1 MKLHR
6 SAQVRFSIVLLVLL
20 LIAGCTRGYRPIHNT
35 YTPVTQKP
43 IKRLGYTIQVG
54 AFSDVNNAARLSDEL
69 NERGMDAYYYVD
81 GTTLYKVRFGNFF
94 SRDDAHREA
103 VLLKAMGVID
113 GFYIVSPSEYSI
125 VKGQKYGQPY
135 VRSELVKTAK
145 AFIGIPYRWGGSSF
159 KKGFDCSGL
168 TMAVYKLN
176 GLNLPR
182 TSKQQYTTGVCI
194 TRKDLSK
201 GDLVFF
207 DTSGG
212 GNVSHVGIYVGDGKF
227 IHAPRKGKTV
237 RVSSLSSRYYRK
249 RYVGARSYL

>member
-1 MKLHR
+1 MNLHR
-6 SAQVRFSIVLLVLL
+6 SAQVRFSIILL
-20 LIAGCTRGYRPIHNT
+20 LLLFVTGCTRAYRPIHNT

-43 IKRLGYTIQVG
+43 IKRLDYTIQVG
-54 AFSDVNNAARLSDEL
+54 AFSDVNNAVRLSDEL
-69 NERGMDAYYYVD
+69 NERGLDAYHYVD
-81 GTTLYKVRFGNFF
+81 STKLYKVRFGNFLF
-94 SRDDAHREA
+94 RDDAHREA

-125 VKGQKYGQPY
+125 VKGQKYGQSY

-168 TMAVYKLN
+168 AMAVYKLN

-182 TSKQQYTTGVCI
+182 TSRQQYQTGVCI
-194 TRKDLSK
+194 TRKDLSR

-227 IHAPRKGKTV
+227 IHAPKKGKTV
-237 RVSSLSSRYYRK
+237 RVSSLSSRYYSK

>member
-1 MKLHR
+1 M
-6 SAQVRFSIVLLVLL
+6 SAQVRFSIVLLLLL
-20 LIAGCTRGYRPIHNT
+20 LIAGCTRGYRPIYKT
-35 YTPVTQKP
+35 YTPVIQKP

-54 AFSDVNNAARLSDEL
+54 AFSDVNNAVRLSDAL
-69 NERGMDAYYYVD
+69 NERGLDAYYYVD
-81 GTTLYKVRFGNFF
+81 GTTLYKVRFGNFL
-94 SRDDAHREA
+94 SGDDAHREA

-113 GFYIVSPSEYSI
+113 GFYIVSPREYSI
-125 VKGQKYGQPY
+125 EKGQKYGQSY

-145 AFIGIPYRWGGSSF
+145 TFIGIPYRWGGSSF

-182 TSKQQYTTGVCI
+182 TSKQQYTTGVYI

-212 GNVSHVGIYVGDGKF
+212 GYVSHVGIYVGDGKF

-237 RVSSLSSRYYRK
+237 RVSSLSNRYYRK
-249 RYVGARSYL
+249 RFVGARSYL

>member
-6 SAQVRFSIVLLVLL
+6 LAQTRFSIVLLLFL
-20 LIAGCTRGYRPIHNT
+20 FIAGCTRGYRPIHDV
-35 YTPVTQKP
+35 YTPVTPEP
-43 IKRLGYTIQVG
+43 IKQLGYTIQVG
-54 AFSDVNNAARLSDEL
+54 AFSDVNNAVRLSDEL
-69 NERGMDAYYYVD
+69 NERGLDAYYYVD
-81 GTTLYKVRFGNFF
+81 IAKLYKVRFGNFL
-94 SRDDAHREA
+94 SRDDANREA

-125 VKGQKYGQPY
+125 VKGQQYGQSY
-135 VRSELVKTAK
+135 VRGELVKTAK
-145 AFIGIPYRWGGSSF
+145 TFIGIPYRWGGSSS

-182 TSKQQYTTGVCI
+182 TSRQQYQTGSCI
-194 TRKDLSK
+194 TRKDLSR

>member
-1 MKLHR
+1 MKLHK
-6 SAQVRFSIVLLVLL
+6 STQVRFSIVLLLL
-20 LIAGCTRGYRPIHNT
+20 LFIAGCTRGYQPILNI
-35 YTPVTQKP
+35 YTPVTPEP

-54 AFSDVNNAARLSDEL
+54 AFSQVNNAVRLSDEL
-69 NERGMDAYYYVD
+69 NERGLDAYYYVD
-81 GTTLYKVRFGNFF
+81 STKLYKVRFGNFL
-94 SRDDAHREA
+94 SSEDAHREA

-113 GFYIVSPSEYSI
+113 GFYIVNPTEYSI
-125 VKGQKYGQPY
+125 AKGQKYGHSY

-145 AFIGIPYRWGGSSF
+145 TFIGVPYRWGGSSVN
-159 KKGFDCSGL
+159 KGFDCSGL

-182 TSKQQYTTGVCI
+182 TSRQQYRTGVEI
-194 TRKDLSK
+194 AQQDLSK

-212 GNVSHVGIYVGDGKF
+212 GAVSHVGIYVGAGKF
-227 IHAPRKGKTV
+227 VHAPRKGKTV

-249 RYVGARSYL
+249 RFLGARSYL

>member
-6 SAQVRFSIVLLVLL
+6 SAHIRFSIVLLLFL
-20 LIAGCTRGYRPIHNT
+20 LITGCTRAYRPVYEPCI
-35 YTPVTQKP
+35 PVRQKP
-43 IKRLGYTIQVG
+43 IKQLGYTIQVG
-54 AFSDVNNAARLSDEL
+54 AFSDVNNAVKLSDKL
-69 NERGMDAYYYVD
+69 NERGLDAYHYVD
-81 GTTLYKVRFGNFF
+81 ETKLYKVRFGNFVF
-94 SRDDAHREA
+94 RDDAHQEA

-113 GFYIVSPSEYSI
+113 SFYIVNPGEYSV
-125 VKGQKYGQPY
+125 VKGQKYGKSY

-145 AFIGIPYRWGGSSF
+145 AFIGIPYRWGGSSVE
-159 KKGFDCSGL
+159 KGFDCSGL

-176 GLNLPR
+176 GFDLPR
-182 TSKQQYTTGVCI
+182 TSRQQYQTGVCI
-194 TRKDLSK
+194 TQKDLSK

-212 GNVSHVGIYVGDGKF
+212 RVVSHVGIYVGDGKF

-237 RVSSLSSRYYRK
+237 RVSSLSNRYYRK

>member
-1 MKLHR
+1 M
-6 SAQVRFSIVLLVLL
+6 
-20 LIAGCTRGYRPIHNT
+20 
-35 YTPVTQKP
+35 QKP

-54 AFSDVNNAARLSDEL
+54 AFSDVNNAVRLSDIL
-69 NERGMDAYYYVD
+69 NEKGLDAYYYAD
-81 GTTLYKVRFGNFF
+81 DTTLYKVRFGNFL
-94 SRDDAHREA
+94 SRSDAHREA

-113 GFYIVSPSEYSI
+113 NFYIVSPGQYSI
-125 VKGQKYGQPY
+125 AQGQAYGYSY
-135 VRSELVKTAK
+135 VRGELVKTAK

-212 GNVSHVGIYVGDGKF
+212 GTVSHVGIYVGDDKF

-237 RVSSLSSRYYRK
+237 RVSSLSNRYYRK